1 MKIYLVAGKSG
12 SGKNEVA
19 RIIKDYYEAFG
30 KRVVI
35 TEFSKYLKLYAKEVL
50 GWDGVNE
57 DKPRRFLQDLGVT
70 IRENMEM
77 PNFLIDRMKED
88 IKVYTLYYDIVVI
101 SDVRLPEEIEE
112 FKAAYSNCVSIYVIN
127 QFEESKLSL
136 KEQMHITE
144 TALENYDNFDLT
156 ITNDDKK
163 TLESKVMAYLEGG
176 K

>member
-19 RIIKDYYEAFG
+19 QIIKKYYASFG
-30 KRVVI
+30 KRVLI

-50 GWDGVNE
+50 NWQENE
-57 DKPRRFLQDLGVT
+57 PKPRRFLQDIGVT

-77 PNFLIDRMKED
+77 PLMLINRMMED
-88 IKVYTLYYDIVVI
+88 LKIYELYFDVVII

-112 FKAAYSNCVSIYVIN
+112 FKKKYSDCTSIYVIN
-127 QFEESKLSL
+127 QFAASKLTL

-144 TALENYDNFDLT
+144 TALEDYNNFDLT
-156 ITNDDKK
+156 ITNDSLE
-163 TLESKVMAYLEGG
+163 TLEPKVINYLEGVN
-176 K
+176 